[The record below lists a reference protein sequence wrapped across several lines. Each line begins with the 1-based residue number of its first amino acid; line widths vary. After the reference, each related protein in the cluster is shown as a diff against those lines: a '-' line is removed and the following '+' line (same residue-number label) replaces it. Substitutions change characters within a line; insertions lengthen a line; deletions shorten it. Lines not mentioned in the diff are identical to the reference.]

1 MWANHSDRS
10 PKMSD
15 VSESLKLLTK
25 NERPWAICSGRSPKM
40 SDHERIAQVAQ
51 QKWANE
57 RIARL
62 FKQIAQS
69 LIFGQKTS
77 DWLRKPISKFPV
89 LMLTK
94 IENIFTSWS
103 VTLLGLI
110 ILKKVANNLVG
121 LSLWDLYTVLH
132 SDTESLWEMPDVNS
146 GPVLLIYSVKYFAGL
161 PSLVGLS
168 P

>member
-1 MWANHSDRS
+1 M
-10 PKMSD
+10 
-15 VSESLKLLTK
+15 
-25 NERPWAICSGRSPKM
+25 
-40 SDHERIAQVAQ
+40 
-51 QKWANE
+51 
-57 RIARL
+57 
-62 FKQIAQS
+62 
-69 LIFGQKTS
+69 
-77 DWLRKPISKFPV
+77 SKFPA

-132 SDTESLWEMPDVNS
+132 SDTESLWEMPDMNS